1 MMHTAP
7 TLHNSTPLTTGRPLA
22 EAEAALILL
31 HGRGD
36 SAAGILGLAQVLDVA
51 ELAYLAPQA
60 DNHTWYPE
68 RFIAPIEAN
77 EPWLSAALGSV
88 QRTVDTVQA
97 TDIPLDRIAIGGF
110 SQGACLAL
118 EFAARN
124 PQRYGGIFAFSGGLI
139 GPEIDRGRYHGE
151 LHGTP
156 VFLGCSDRDFHI
168 PKERVHASSTL
179 MTELGG
185 EVVERI
191 YPGMGHT
198 INQDEIDHVTA
209 MLTALVS
216 PVKEKP

>member
-1 MMHTAP
+1 MDTP
-7 TLHNSTPLTTGRPLA
+7 GTLHNSAPLTTGRPLA

-36 SAAGILGLAQVLDVA
+36 SAAGILGLAQVLNIPN
-51 ELAYLAPQA
+51 LTYLAPQA
-60 DNHTWYPE
+60 SNNTWYPE
-68 RFIAPIEAN
+68 RFIAPINAN
-77 EPWLSAALGSV
+77 EPWLSAALESV
-88 QRTVDTVQA
+88 NRTLETVRA
-97 TDIPLDRIAIGGF
+97 VGLPLERIAIGGF

-124 PQRYGGIFAFSGGLI
+124 PQRYGGVFALSGGLI
-139 GPEIDRGRYHGE
+139 GPEIDRGRYRGD

-168 PKERVHASSTL
+168 PEARVHDSSDV
-179 MTELGG
+179 MNEMGG
-185 EVVERI
+185 EVVKRI

-198 INQDEIDHVTA
+198 VNQDEIDHVSA

-216 PVKEKP
+216 PPEEKP